1 MTERHYWYRKTSW
14 TESDRED
21 FETRFARTRKA
32 SRAQYLKIQ
41 AWSLFEAGLVRESLS
56 LIDRMFSD
64 YPDRLFSSSG
74 LLLRAKCYT
83 AIGDLAHATDAFRM
97 SIQTERDFPNVRTN
111 VPLEFAQFVVQN
123 ELSALFREAL
133 SVLDEVRGVGTQFP
147 SCDYMHYSLK
157 ACLLDSLGMDGAKSN
172 VEMANSAAGRTH
184 SGFWKHPT
192 LGLVEEEP
200 NWLKER
206 MDRIIGG

>member
-1 MTERHYWYRKTSW
+1 M
-14 TESDRED
+14 
-21 FETRFARTRKA
+21 FEPTFHSNLHSSLCKMNSARCSAKRC
-32 SRAQYLKIQ
+32 
-41 AWSLFEAGLVRESLS
+41 
-56 LIDRMFSD
+56 
-64 YPDRLFSSSG
+64 LFSM
-74 LLLRAKCYT
+74 RW
-83 AIGDLAHATDAFRM
+83 
-97 SIQTERDFPNVRTN
+97 
-111 VPLEFAQFVVQN
+111 
-123 ELSALFREAL
+123 
-133 SVLDEVRGVGTQFP
+133 RGVGTQFP